1 MGRCHHRYL
10 PVPPGRGCCSDPY
23 CRCLLGPPLPSHHW
37 QAIRSV
43 HLQTPQST
51 APATPHEAKWRG
63 SLARSVELTTPEAGG
78 SATTSP
84 KPAKT
89 MRRAIMISRTVDNT
103 KTLRARSC
111 KTVSSRRQACLLG
124 LEFSGAD
131 PRFEASQPLVLVS
144 ALQSTTCDRGYR
156 LGMFQILMLML
167 ASRSKSEEL
176 FMADC
181 RQAHHSACMVQ

>member
-1 MGRCHHRYL
+1 
-10 PVPPGRGCCSDPY
+10 
-23 CRCLLGPPLPSHHW
+23 
-37 QAIRSV
+37 
-43 HLQTPQST
+43 
-51 APATPHEAKWRG
+51 
-63 SLARSVELTTPEAGG
+63 
-78 SATTSP
+78 
-84 KPAKT
+84 
-89 MRRAIMISRTVDNT
+89 MISRTVDNT

-131 PRFEASQPLVLVS
+131 PRFEAS
-144 ALQSTTCDRGYR
+144 LQSTTCDRGYR